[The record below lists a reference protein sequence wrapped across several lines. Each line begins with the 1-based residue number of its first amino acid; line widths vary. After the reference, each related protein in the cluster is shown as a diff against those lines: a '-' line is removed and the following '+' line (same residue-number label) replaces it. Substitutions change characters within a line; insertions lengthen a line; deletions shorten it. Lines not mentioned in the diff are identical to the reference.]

1 MDCKGGNNRYDFT
14 FKENFASDVDKFTF
28 IFKFIQ
34 FRNRRTLYKIEYFLS
49 LIV

>member
-14 FKENFASDVDKFTF
+14 FKENFANDVDKFTF